1 MELFQALLS
10 MERCHLQSTAP
21 KSDCITSP
29 IFTLAGG
36 SVASHWLQKL
46 MLYNN
51 SFGGQI
57 PDNISHCVNLES
69 LSLGSNEFVGKVPG
83 NLGSLSK
90 LRLLSVHYNN
100 LSGEIPSSF
109 GNLSS
114 LEVLSATA
122 NQFVGQIPE
131 TLGELK
137 RMRFIAFG
145 VNKLSGE
152 IPFSI
157 YNLSS
162 LSVFDFPVNQLQG
175 SLPSDLGFT
184 LPNLEYLN
192 VGENQFTGPIPASIS
207 NASNLLRLATG
218 GNGFSGKGSLSPHI
232 GNLSF
237 LRVLDLKNNSFRNE
251 IPQEIGYL
259 FRLRILELNNNTFGG
274 QIPDN
279 ISHCVN
285 LESLRLGVNE
295 LVGKVPGLLGSIS
308 KLRMLTVH
316 YNNLSGEIPS
326 SLGNLSSLEV
336 LSAAANQFVG
346 QIPETLGQL
355 KRMRDILL
363 GVNKLSGEIPFS
375 IYNLSSLNYLDFPHN
390 QLQGSLPSDLGFTLP
405 NLERLN
411 VGGNQFTGPIPA
423 SISNASNLMR
433 LTIPMNG
440 FSGKVPSLEN
450 LHKLQW
456 VSFYLNH
463 LGNGKKDDLE
473 FVNSLVNASRLE
485 LLQISDNNFGGMLP
499 EAVGNLSTRLRI
511 LIVGNNQLFGN
522 FPNGLRNLVNLELL
536 HLGGN
541 QFTGRIPGS
550 IGDLHKLQTLW
561 LPGNKF
567 WGEIPSS
574 IGNLTS
580 LAILDFA
587 ENMLEGNIPSSLGK
601 CQNLILLDL
610 SNNNLSGTIPTENLN
625 LSFNHFEGEV
635 PIKGV
640 FSNSSAISLDGNDNL
655 CGGISELHLS
665 TCSIKESKQSRS
677 RSLKL
682 IIPVVTGILLVTGM
696 SCLIITSWRD
706 KSKRKPATPPSA
718 LLASILRVSYENLFK
733 ATDGFSLEN
742 LIGAGSFGSVYK
754 GVLNHDDHET
764 LVAVKVLNLQ
774 HRGASKSFMAE
785 CQALRSIRHRNLV
798 KIITSCASVDFQGN
812 DFEALVYEFMVNGSL
827 EEWLHPNREALKNL
841 NLLQRLSIAVD
852 VASALDYLHHYCETP
867 IVHCDLKP
875 SNVLLDSELT
885 AHVGDFG
892 LAKFLP
898 EATNNLSSNQS
909 SSVGVKG
916 TVGYA
921 APEYGM
927 GSEVSTSGDVYSFG
941 ILLLEMFTG
950 KRPTNEMFTGNL
962 TLHNFVKE
970 ALPERLAE
978 IVDPEL
984 LVEREEG
991 ETSNANAHKQWTRS
1005 FSGKECLVSVLG
1017 IGAIC
1022 SSELPR
1028 ERMSMEEV
1036 AAQLVSFRN
1045 KLVKNVRGQPAT

>member
-1 MELFQALLS
+1 MLKSNETDQLALLEFKAKVTHDPLEVLS
-10 MERCHLQSTAP
+10 SWNYSRHFCQWKGVACSRRHKRVTGLRLPSLLLQGSL
-21 KSDCITSP
+21 SP
-29 IFTLAGG
+29 HIGNLRFLRVLDLKNNSFRNEIPQAIGYLFR
-36 SVASHWLQKL
+36 LQKL

-69 LSLGSNEFVGKVPG
+69 LGLGVNELVGKVPG
-83 NLGSLSK
+83 KLGSLSK
-90 LRLLSVHYNN
+90 LRILTVHLNY

-114 LEVLSATA
+114 LEFLSAAA
-122 NQFVGQIPE
+122 NQSVGQIPE

-137 RMRFIAFG
+137 RMRQILLG
-145 VNKLSGE
+145 INKLSGE

-162 LSVFDFPVNQLQG
+162 LNCFEFVVNQRQG

-184 LPNLEYLN
+184 LPNLERLN

-207 NASNLLRLATG
+207 NASNLMRLAIEK
-218 GNGFSGKGSLSPHI
+218 NGFSGK
-232 GNLSF
+232 
-237 LRVLDLKNNSFRNE
+237 
-251 IPQEIGYL
+251 
-259 FRLRILELNNNTFGG
+259 
-274 QIPDN
+274 
-279 ISHCVN
+279 
-285 LESLRLGVNE
+285 
-295 LVGKVPGLLGSIS
+295 
-308 KLRMLTVH
+308 
-316 YNNLSGEIPS
+316 
-326 SLGNLSSLEV
+326 
-336 LSAAANQFVG
+336 
-346 QIPETLGQL
+346 
-355 KRMRDILL
+355 
-363 GVNKLSGEIPFS
+363 
-375 IYNLSSLNYLDFPHN
+375 
-390 QLQGSLPSDLGFTLP
+390 LPSL
-405 NLERLN
+405 
-411 VGGNQFTGPIPA
+411 Q
-423 SISNASNLMR
+423 
-433 LTIPMNG
+433 
-440 FSGKVPSLEN
+440 N

-456 VSFYLNH
+456 VNIFQNH
-463 LGNGKKDDLE
+463 LRNGEKDDLE
-473 FVNSLVNASRLE
+473 LVESLVNASRLE
-485 LLQISDNNFGGMLP
+485 LLDIGDNNFGGMLP
-499 EAVGNLSTRLRI
+499 EAVGNFSTRLRR
-511 LIVGNNQLFGN
+511 LSVENNQLFGN
-522 FPNGLRNLVNLELL
+522 IPSGLRNLANLELL
-536 HLGGN
+536 YLGDN

-550 IGDLHKLQTLW
+550 IGDLQKLQTLR
-561 LPGNKF
+561 LEGNKF
-567 WGEIPSS
+567 LGEIPSS

-580 LAILDFA
+580 LTTLNFE
-587 ENMLEGNIPSSLGK
+587 ENMLEGSIPSSLGK
-601 CQNLILLDL
+601 CQNLISLNL
-610 SNNNLSGTIPTENLN
+610 SNNNLSGTIPTEVIGLSSLSIYLDLSQNHLNGPLPSNFGILKNLGFLDISENKLSGEIPSSIGSCIMLEQLIMNGNFFQGNIPSSFSSLRGIENRDLSRNNFSGRIPKCFENFPFLQNLN

-682 IIPVVTGILLVTGM
+682 IIPVVIGILLVTGM
-696 SCLIITSWRD
+696 SCLIITSWRS
-706 KSKRKPATPPSA
+706 KSKREPATPPSA
-718 LLASILRVSYENLFK
+718 LLASVLRVSYENLFK

-798 KIITSCASVDFQGN
+798 KIITSCAGVDFQGN

-827 EEWLHPNREALKNL
+827 EEWLHPNPEAPRNL
-841 NLLQRLSIAVD
+841 NLLQRLNIAFD

-867 IVHCDLKP
+867 VVHCDLKP
-875 SNVLLDSELT
+875 SNVLLDGELT

-909 SSVGVKG
+909 SSIGVKG

-950 KRPTNEMFTGNL
+950 KMPTNEMFTGNL

-978 IVDPEL
+978 TVDPVL

-991 ETSNANAHKQWTRS
+991 ETSNANAHKQLTRS
-1005 FSGKECLVSVLG
+1005 FSVKECLVSVLE
-1017 IGAIC
+1017 IGVTC

-1028 ERMSMEEV
+1028 ERMSMEDV

-1045 KLVKNVRGQPAT
+1045 KLVKNVRGQPATYVTASKNEQLQLLKDVFRTADV

>member
-10 MERCHLQSTAP
+10 ME
-21 KSDCITSP
+21 
-29 IFTLAGG
+29 
-36 SVASHWLQKL
+36 
-46 MLYNN
+46 
-51 SFGGQI
+51 
-57 PDNISHCVNLES
+57 
-69 LSLGSNEFVGKVPG
+69 
-83 NLGSLSK
+83 
-90 LRLLSVHYNN
+90 
-100 LSGEIPSSF
+100 
-109 GNLSS
+109 
-114 LEVLSATA
+114 
-122 NQFVGQIPE
+122 
-131 TLGELK
+131 
-137 RMRFIAFG
+137 
-145 VNKLSGE
+145 
-152 IPFSI
+152 
-157 YNLSS
+157 
-162 LSVFDFPVNQLQG
+162 
-175 SLPSDLGFT
+175 
-184 LPNLEYLN
+184 
-192 VGENQFTGPIPASIS
+192 
-207 NASNLLRLATG
+207 
-218 GNGFSGKGSLSPHI
+218 
-232 GNLSF
+232 
-237 LRVLDLKNNSFRNE
+237 SFRDE

-259 FRLRILELNNNTFGG
+259 FRLRILKLGNNTFGG
-274 QIPDN
+274 EIPDN

-285 LESLRLGVNE
+285 LESLGVGVNE
-295 LVGKVPGLLGSIS
+295 LVGKVPGKLGSLS
-308 KLRMLTVH
+308 KLRILIVH
-316 YNNLSGEIPS
+316 LNSLSGEIPS
-326 SLGNLSSLEV
+326 SLGNLSSLQV
-336 LSAAANQFVG
+336 LSAAENQFVG
-346 QIPETLGQL
+346 QIPETMSQL
-355 KRMRDILL
+355 KRMRYILL
-363 GVNKLSGEIPFS
+363 AVNKLSGEIPFS
-375 IYNLSSLNYLDFPHN
+375 IYNLSSLNYICVPLN
-390 QLQGSLPSDLGFTLP
+390 QLQGTLPSDLGFTLP
-405 NLERLN
+405 NLEQLN
-411 VGGNQFTGPIPA
+411 LGDNQFAGPIPA
-423 SISNASNLMR
+423 SISNASNLMT
-433 LTIPMNG
+433 LLIDMNG

-450 LHKLQW
+450 LLKLRR
-456 VSFYLNH
+456 VSIFTNH
-463 LGNGKKDDLE
+463 LGNGEKDDLE

-485 LLQISDNNFGGMLP
+485 LLEIGDNNFGGMLP
-499 EAVGNLSTRLRI
+499 EAVGNLSIRLGK
-511 LIVGNNQLFGN
+511 LSVAENQLFGN
-522 FPNGLRNLVNLELL
+522 IPSGLRNLVNLELL
-536 HLGGN
+536 DLGDN

-550 IGDLHKLQTLW
+550 IGDLQKLQRLW
-561 LPGNKF
+561 LKGNKF

-587 ENMLEGNIPSSLGK
+587 ENMLEGSIPSSLGK

-610 SNNNLSGTIPTENLN
+610 SKNNLSGTIPTENLN

-655 CGGISELHLS
+655 CGGISDLHLS
-665 TCSIKESKQSRS
+665 TCSIKESKQSRA

-682 IIPVVTGILLVTGM
+682 IIPVVTVILLVTGM
-696 SCLIITSWRD
+696 SCLIITSRRS
-706 KSKRKPATPPSA
+706 KSKREPATPPSA
-718 LLASILRVSYENLFK
+718 LLASVLRVSYENLFK

-754 GVLNHDDHET
+754 GILSHDDHKT

-774 HRGASKSFMAE
+774 HRGASKSFIAE
-785 CQALRSIRHRNLV
+785 CQALRSSRHRNLV

-827 EEWLHPNREALKNL
+827 EEWLHPNAEAPRNL
-841 NLLQRLSIAVD
+841 NLLQRLNIAVD

-875 SNVLLDSELT
+875 SNVLLDGELT

-927 GSEVSTSGDVYSFG
+927 GSEVSTSGDVYCFG

-950 KRPTNEMFTGNL
+950 KRPTNEIFTGNL

-978 IVDPEL
+978 IVDPVL

-991 ETSNANAHKQWTRS
+991 ETSKANAHKQWTRS
-1005 FSGKECLVSVLG
+1005 FSVKECLVSVLA
-1017 IGAIC
+1017 IGVTC

-1036 AAQLVSFRN
+1036 AAQLLSFRN
-1045 KLVKNVRGQPAT
+1045 KLVKNVRGQPATYVTA

>member
-1 MELFQALLS
+1 MAASLRQNQGFS
-10 MERCHLQSTAP
+10 LQSTDYML
-21 KSDCITSP
+21 KSNETDQLALLEFKAKVTHDPLEVLSSWNYSRHFCQWKGVTCSRRHQRVTALLLPSSLLQGSLSP
-29 IFTLAGG
+29 HIGNLSFLRVLDIKNNSFRDEIPQEIGYLFR
-36 SVASHWLQKL
+36 LQKL

-184 LPNLEYLN
+184 LPNLEELN

-207 NASNLLRLATG
+207 NASNLLRLAIG
-218 GNGFSGKGSLSPHI
+218 G
-232 GNLSF
+232 
-237 LRVLDLKNNSFRNE
+237 
-251 IPQEIGYL
+251 
-259 FRLRILELNNNTFGG
+259 
-274 QIPDN
+274 
-279 ISHCVN
+279 
-285 LESLRLGVNE
+285 
-295 LVGKVPGLLGSIS
+295 
-308 KLRMLTVH
+308 
-316 YNNLSGEIPS
+316 
-326 SLGNLSSLEV
+326 
-336 LSAAANQFVG
+336 
-346 QIPETLGQL
+346 
-355 KRMRDILL
+355 
-363 GVNKLSGEIPFS
+363 
-375 IYNLSSLNYLDFPHN
+375 
-390 QLQGSLPSDLGFTLP
+390 
-405 NLERLN
+405 
-411 VGGNQFTGPIPA
+411 
-423 SISNASNLMR
+423 
-433 LTIPMNG
+433 NG
-440 FSGKVPSLEN
+440 FSGKVPSLEH
-450 LHKLQW
+450 LHKLEW
-456 VSFYLNH
+456 VSISWNH

-485 LLQISDNNFGGMLP
+485 RLEGHVNNCGGMLP
-499 EAVGNLSTRLRI
+499 EAVGNLSTRLRK
-511 LIVGNNQLFGN
+511 LSVGNNQLFGN
-522 FPNGLRNLVNLELL
+522 IPSGLRNLVNLELL
-536 HLGGN
+536 DLGDN
-541 QFTGRIPGS
+541 QFTGRIPES
-550 IGDLHKLQTLW
+550 IGYLQKLQGLG
-561 LPGNKF
+561 LNGNKF
-567 WGEIPSS
+567 LGEIPSS

-580 LAILDFA
+580 LAILAFD
-587 ENMLEGNIPSSLGK
+587 ENMLEGSIPSSLGK

-610 SNNNLSGTIPTENLN
+610 SNNNLTGTIPTEVIGLSSLSIYLDLSQNQLNGPLPSNFGILKNLGVLDVSENKLSGEIPNSLGSCVRLEQLVMNGNFFQGNIPSSFSSLRGIQNLDLSRNNLSGRIPKYFENFFFLQNLN
-625 LSFNHFEGEV
+625 LSSNHFEGEV

-640 FSNSSAISLDGNDNL
+640 YSNSSAISLDGNDNL

-665 TCSIKESKQSRS
+665 TCSIKESKQSRA

-682 IIPVVTGILLVTGM
+682 IIPVVTVILLVTGM
-696 SCLIITSWRD
+696 SCLIITSRRS
-706 KSKRKPATPPSA
+706 KSKMEPATPPSA

-827 EEWLHPNREALKNL
+827 EEWLHPNREAPRNL

-852 VASALDYLHHYCETP
+852 LASALDYLHHFCETP

-875 SNVLLDSELT
+875 SNVLLDGELT

-927 GSEVSTSGDVYSFG
+927 GSEVSTSGDVYCFG

-978 IVDPEL
+978 IVDPVL
-984 LVEREEG
+984 LVEKEEG
-991 ETSNANAHKQWTRS
+991 GTSKANAHRQWTRC
-1005 FSGKECLVSVLG
+1005 FSVKECLVSVLA
-1017 IGAIC
+1017 IGVTC

-1036 AAQLVSFRN
+1036 AAQLLSFRN
-1045 KLVKNVRGQPAT
+1045 KLIKNVRGQPATYVTA

>member
-21 KSDCITSP
+21 KGDCITSS
-29 IFTLAGG
+29 IFTLAGV
-36 SVASHWLQKL
+36 SIASHWL
-46 MLYNN
+46 
-51 SFGGQI
+51 
-57 PDNISHCVNLES
+57 
-69 LSLGSNEFVGKVPG
+69 
-83 NLGSLSK
+83 
-90 LRLLSVHYNN
+90 
-100 LSGEIPSSF
+100 
-109 GNLSS
+109 
-114 LEVLSATA
+114 
-122 NQFVGQIPE
+122 
-131 TLGELK
+131 
-137 RMRFIAFG
+137 
-145 VNKLSGE
+145 
-152 IPFSI
+152 
-157 YNLSS
+157 
-162 LSVFDFPVNQLQG
+162 
-175 SLPSDLGFT
+175 
-184 LPNLEYLN
+184 
-192 VGENQFTGPIPASIS
+192 
-207 NASNLLRLATG
+207 
-218 GNGFSGKGSLSPHI
+218 
-232 GNLSF
+232 
-237 LRVLDLKNNSFRNE
+237 
-251 IPQEIGYL
+251 
-259 FRLRILELNNNTFGG
+259 RILWLDNNTFGG

-285 LESLRLGVNE
+285 LESLRLGFNE
-295 LVGKVPGLLGSIS
+295 LVRKVPGKLGSLP
-308 KLRMLTVH
+308 KLRILVIH
-316 YNNLSGEIPS
+316 SNNLSGEIPS
-326 SLGNLSSLEV
+326 SFGNLSSLQV
-336 LSAAANQFVG
+336 LSAAVNQFVG
-346 QIPETLGQL
+346 QIPEALREL
-355 KRMRDILL
+355 KMMRYIAF
-363 GVNKLSGEIPFS
+363 GGNKLSGEIPFS
-375 IYNLSSLNYLDFPHN
+375 IYNLSSLNCFSFTNN

-405 NLERLN
+405 NLEVLSL
-411 VGGNQFTGPIPA
+411 GANQFTGPIPA
-423 SISNASNLMR
+423 SISNALNLMK
-433 LTIPMNG
+433 LIIPMNG

-450 LHKLQW
+450 LHKLEW
-456 VSFYLNH
+456 VSISMNH
-463 LGNGKKDDLE
+463 LGNGEKDDLE
-473 FVNSLVNASRLE
+473 FVNSLGNASRLE
-485 LLQISDNNFGGMLP
+485 LLLISDNNFGGMLP
-499 EAVGNLSTRLRI
+499 ETVGNLSTRLRM
-511 LIVGNNQLFGN
+511 LSAENNQLFGN
-522 FPNGLRNLVNLELL
+522 IPSGLRNLVNLELL
-536 HLGGN
+536 YLEDN

-550 IGDLHKLQTLW
+550 IGDLQKLQTLR
-561 LPGNKF
+561 LEGNKF
-567 WGEIPSS
+567 WGGIPSS
-574 IGNLTS
+574 IGNLT
-580 LAILDFA
+580 LLITLNFA
-587 ENMLEGNIPSSLGK
+587 ENMLDGSIPSSLGK

-610 SNNNLSGTIPTENLN
+610 SNNNLTGTIPTENLN

-655 CGGISELHLS
+655 CGGISELHLT
-665 TCSIKESKQSRS
+665 TCSVKESKQSRS

-696 SCLIITSWRD
+696 SCLIITSRRS

-718 LLASILRVSYENLFK
+718 LLASVLRVSYENLFK

-827 EEWLHPNREALKNL
+827 EEWLHPNPEAPRNL

-875 SNVLLDSELT
+875 SNVLLDGELT
-885 AHVGDFG
+885 AHVSDFG

-941 ILLLEMFTG
+941 ILLLETFTG
-950 KRPTNEMFTGNL
+950 KRPANEMFTGNL

-978 IVDPEL
+978 IVDPVL

-991 ETSNANAHKQWTRS
+991 ETSEANAHKQFTRS
-1005 FSGKECLVSVLG
+1005 FSVKECLVSVLG
-1017 IGAIC
+1017 IGVTC

-1036 AAQLVSFRN
+1036 AAQLLSFRN
-1045 KLVKNVRGQPAT
+1045 KLVKNVRGQPATYVTA

>member
-1 MELFQALLS
+1 MDFVNMMS
-10 MERCHLQSTAP
+10 SIIVSICFFIFCCFSFTLQST
-21 KSDCITSP
+21 DY
-29 IFTLAGG
+29 
-36 SVASHWLQKL
+36 
-46 MLYNN
+46 MLK
-51 SFGGQI
+51 
-57 PDNISHCVNLES
+57 
-69 LSLGSNEFVGKVPG
+69 SNETDQLALLEFKAKVTHDP
-83 NLGSLSK
+83 
-90 LRLLSVHYNN
+90 
-100 LSGEIPSSF
+100 
-109 GNLSS
+109 
-114 LEVLSATA
+114 LEVLSSW
-122 NQFVGQIPE
+122 NYSRHFCQW
-131 TLGELK
+131 K
-137 RMRFIAFG
+137 G
-145 VNKLSGE
+145 VTCSPRHQRVTGLR
-152 IPFSI
+152 
-157 YNLSS
+157 
-162 LSVFDFPVNQLQG
+162 
-175 SLPSDLGFT
+175 LPS
-184 LPNLEYLN
+184 
-192 VGENQFTGPIPASIS
+192 
-207 NASNLLRLATG
+207 LLLQ
-218 GNGFSGKGSLSPHI
+218 GSLSPHI

-237 LRVLDLKNNSFRNE
+237 LRVLDLKNNSFRDE

-259 FRLRILELNNNTFGG
+259 FRLQILALHNNTFGG

-285 LESLRLGVNE
+285 LESLGLGVNE
-295 LVGKVPGLLGSIS
+295 LVGKVPGKLGSLS
-308 KLRMLTVH
+308 KLWILSVH
-316 YNNLSGEIPS
+316 YNSLSGEIPS
-326 SLGNLSSLEV
+326 SFGNLSSLEF

-346 QIPETLGQL
+346 QFPETLSEL
-355 KRMRDILL
+355 KMMRYISF
-363 GVNKLSGEIPFS
+363 GENKLSGEIPFS
-375 IYNLSSLNYLDFPHN
+375 IYNLSSLTHFYFPFN

-405 NLERLN
+405 NLEVLN

-433 LTIPMNG
+433 LTIAKNG
-440 FSGKVPSLEN
+440 FSGRVPSLEN
-450 LHKLQW
+450 LYKLQW
-456 VSFYLNH
+456 VSISHNH
-463 LGNGKKDDLE
+463 LGNYGEKDNLE

-485 LLQISDNNFGGMLP
+485 LLEISDNNFGGMLP
-499 EAVGNLSTRLRI
+499 EAVGNLSTRLRK

-522 FPNGLRNLVNLELL
+522 IPSGLRNLVNLELL

-541 QFTGRIPGS
+541 QFTGQIPGS
-550 IGDLHKLQTLW
+550 IGDLHKLQW
-561 LPGNKF
+561 LMLPANEF

-580 LAILDFA
+580 LAILAFD
-587 ENMLEGNIPSSLGK
+587 ENMLEGSIPSSLGK

-610 SNNNLSGTIPTENLN
+610 SNNNLSGTIPTEVIGLSSLSIYLDLSQNQLNGSLPPNFGILKNLGGIDISENKLSGEIPNSLGSCIRLEELVMKGNFFQGNIPSSFSSLRGMQNLDLSRNNLSGRIPKYFENFFFLQNLN
-625 LSFNHFEGEV
+625 LSSNHFEGEV
-635 PIKGV
+635 PVKGV

-682 IIPVVTGILLVTGM
+682 IIPVVTVILLVTGM
-696 SCLIITSWRD
+696 SCLIITSRRS
-706 KSKRKPATPPSA
+706 KSKRELATPPSA
-718 LLASILRVSYENLFK
+718 LLASVLRVSYQNLIK

-754 GVLNHDDHET
+754 GILNHDDHET

-785 CQALRSIRHRNLV
+785 CQALRSVRHRNLV

-827 EEWLHPNREALKNL
+827 EEWLHPNPEAPRNL

-875 SNVLLDSELT
+875 SNVLLDGELT

-941 ILLLEMFTG
+941 ILLLETFTG

-978 IVDPEL
+978 IVDPVL

-991 ETSNANAHKQWTRS
+991 ETSEANAHKQFTRS
-1005 FSGKECLVSVLG
+1005 FSAKECLVSVLE
-1017 IGAIC
+1017 IGVTC

-1036 AAQLVSFRN
+1036 AAQLLSFRN
-1045 KLVKNVRGQPAT
+1045 KLVKNVRGQPATYVTASKNEQLQLLEDVFWTADVES

>member
-1 MELFQALLS
+1 MSSIILS
-10 MERCHLQSTAP
+10 ICFFIFCCFSFSLQSTDYML
-21 KSDCITSP
+21 KSNEIDQLALLEFKAKVTHDPLEVLSSWNYSRHFCQWKGVTCSP
-29 IFTLAGG
+29 RHQRVTGLSLPSLLLQG
-36 SVASHWLQKL
+36 SLSPHIGNLSFLRVLDLK
-46 MLYNN
+46 NN
-51 SFGGQI
+51 SLRNEIPQAIGYLFRLRILRLDNNTFGGQI
-57 PDNISHCVNLES
+57 PDNISNCVNLES
-69 LSLGSNEFVGKVPG
+69 LWLDFNELVGKVPG
-83 NLGSLSK
+83 KLGSLPK
-90 LRLLSVHYNN
+90 LRILVIHSNN

-114 LEVLSATA
+114 LEVLSATV

-131 TLGELK
+131 TLSELK
-137 RMRFIAFG
+137 MMRYISFG
-145 VNKLSGE
+145 GNKLSGE

-157 YNLSS
+157 YNLSW
-162 LSVFDFPVNQLQG
+162 LSDFDFPFNQLQG

-184 LPNLEYLN
+184 LPNLEGLN
-192 VGENQFTGPIPASIS
+192 
-207 NASNLLRLATG
+207 LA
-218 GNGFSGKGSLSPHI
+218 
-232 GNLSF
+232 
-237 LRVLDLKNNSFRNE
+237 
-251 IPQEIGYL
+251 
-259 FRLRILELNNNTFGG
+259 
-274 QIPDN
+274 
-279 ISHCVN
+279 
-285 LESLRLGVNE
+285 
-295 LVGKVPGLLGSIS
+295 
-308 KLRMLTVH
+308 
-316 YNNLSGEIPS
+316 
-326 SLGNLSSLEV
+326 
-336 LSAAANQFVG
+336 
-346 QIPETLGQL
+346 
-355 KRMRDILL
+355 
-363 GVNKLSGEIPFS
+363 
-375 IYNLSSLNYLDFPHN
+375 
-390 QLQGSLPSDLGFTLP
+390 
-405 NLERLN
+405 
-411 VGGNQFTGPIPA
+411 GNQFTGPIPV
-423 SISNASNLMR
+423 SISNASNLRELM
-433 LTIPMNG
+433 IGKNG

-450 LHKLQW
+450 LHKLQR
-456 VSFYLNH
+456 VIISQNH
-463 LGNGKKDDLE
+463 LGNYGEKDNLE

-499 EAVGNLSTRLRI
+499 EAVGNFSTRLGI
-511 LIVGNNQLFGN
+511 LSVAENQLFGN
-522 FPNGLRNLVNLELL
+522 IPSGLRNLVNLELL
-536 HLGGN
+536 DLSGN
-541 QFTGRIPGS
+541 QFTSRIPGS
-550 IGDLHKLQTLW
+550 IGDLQKLQMLG
-561 LPGNKF
+561 LNGNKF
-567 WGEIPSS
+567 LGEIPSS
-574 IGNLTS
+574 IGNLT
-580 LAILDFA
+580 LLMTLNFA
-587 ENMLEGNIPSSLGK
+587 ENMLEGSIPSSLGK
-601 CQNLILLDL
+601 CQNLIVLDL
-610 SNNNLSGTIPTENLN
+610 YNNNLSGTIPSEVIGLSSLSIYLDLSQNQLNGPLPSNFGILKNLGAIDISENKLSGEIPSSIGSCIRLEQLVMNGNFFRGNIPSSLSSLRGIENLDLSRNNLSGRIPKYLENFPFLQNLN

-665 TCSIKESKQSRS
+665 TCSIKESKQSHS

-682 IIPVVTGILLVTGM
+682 IIPIVTGILLVTGM
-696 SCLIITSWRD
+696 SCFIITSWRS
-706 KSKRKPATPPSA
+706 KSKKEPATPPSA
-718 LLASILRVSYENLFK
+718 SLASVLRVSYENLFK

-742 LIGAGSFGSVYK
+742 LIAAGSFGSVYK

-774 HRGASKSFMAE
+774 HRGALKSFMAE

-827 EEWLHPNREALKNL
+827 EEWLHPKREAPRNL

-867 IVHCDLKP
+867 IIHCDLKP
-875 SNVLLDSELT
+875 SNVLLDGELT

-927 GSEVSTSGDVYSFG
+927 GSEVSTTGDVYSFG

-978 IVDPEL
+978 IVDPVL

-991 ETSNANAHKQWTRS
+991 ETSKANAHKQWTRS
-1005 FSGKECLVSVLG
+1005 FSVKECLVSVLR

-1022 SSELPR
+1022 SSESPR

-1045 KLVKNVRGQPAT
+1045 KLVKNVRGQPATLVTA

>member
-1 MELFQALLS
+1 MDFVHMMS
-10 MERCHLQSTAP
+10 SIIVSICFFIFYCFSFSLQSTDYML
-21 KSDCITSP
+21 KSNETDQLALLQFKAKVTHDPLEVLSSWNYSRHFCQWKGVTCSP
-29 IFTLAGG
+29 RHQRVTALRLPSLLLQG
-36 SVASHWLQKL
+36 SLSPHIGNLSFLRVLDLS
-46 MLYNN
+46 NN
-51 SFGGQI
+51 SFRNEIPQEIGYLFRLRILWLDNNTYGGQI

-69 LSLGSNEFVGKVPG
+69 LFLGFNELVGKVPG
-83 NLGSLSK
+83 KLGFLPK
-90 LRLLSVHYNN
+90 LRILVIHSNN

-114 LEVLSATA
+114 LEVLSATV

-131 TLGELK
+131 TLSELK
-137 RMRFIAFG
+137 MMRYISFG
-145 VNKLSGE
+145 GNKLSGE

-162 LSVFDFPVNQLQG
+162 LNCFSFLYNQLQG

-184 LPNLEYLN
+184 LPNLEVLN
-192 VGENQFTGPIPASIS
+192 VADNQFVGPIPASIS
-207 NASNLLRLATG
+207 NT
-218 GNGFSGKGSLSPHI
+218 
-232 GNLSF
+232 
-237 LRVLDLKNNSFRNE
+237 
-251 IPQEIGYL
+251 
-259 FRLRILELNNNTFGG
+259 
-274 QIPDN
+274 
-279 ISHCVN
+279 
-285 LESLRLGVNE
+285 
-295 LVGKVPGLLGSIS
+295 
-308 KLRMLTVH
+308 
-316 YNNLSGEIPS
+316 
-326 SLGNLSSLEV
+326 
-336 LSAAANQFVG
+336 
-346 QIPETLGQL
+346 
-355 KRMRDILL
+355 
-363 GVNKLSGEIPFS
+363 
-375 IYNLSSLNYLDFPHN
+375 
-390 QLQGSLPSDLGFTLP
+390 
-405 NLERLN
+405 
-411 VGGNQFTGPIPA
+411 
-423 SISNASNLMR
+423 SNLMK
-433 LTIPMNG
+433 LAIGGNG

-450 LHKLQW
+450 LHKLQR
-456 VSFYLNH
+456 VRLSLNH
-463 LGNGKKDDLE
+463 LGNGEKDDLE
-473 FVNSLVNASRLE
+473 FVNSLVNASGLE
-485 LLQISDNNFGGMLP
+485 LLEISSNNFGGMLP
-499 EAVGNLSTRLRI
+499 EAVGNLSTQLKI
-511 LIVGNNQLFGN
+511 LEVDNNQLFGN
-522 FPNGLRNLVNLELL
+522 IPSGLRNLVNLELL
-536 HLGGN
+536 YLEDN

-550 IGDLHKLQTLW
+550 IGDLQKLQTFRLE
-561 LPGNKF
+561 GNKF

-574 IGNLTS
+574 IGNLT
-580 LAILDFA
+580 LLITLNFA
-587 ENMLEGNIPSSLGK
+587 ENMLEGSIPSSLGK

-610 SNNNLSGTIPTENLN
+610 SNNNLTGTIPTEVIGLSSLSIYLDLSQNQLTGPLPSNFGILKNLGAIDISENKLSGQIPSSIGSCIRLEQLVMKGNFLQENIPSSLSSLRGIENLDLSRNNLSGRIPKYLENFPFLQNLN

-682 IIPVVTGILLVTGM
+682 IIPIVTGILLVTGM
-696 SCLIITSWRD
+696 SCLIITSWGS
-706 KSKRKPATPPSA
+706 KSKRELATPPSA
-718 LLASILRVSYENLFK
+718 SLASVLRVSYENLFK

-742 LIGAGSFGSVYK
+742 LIAAGSFGSVYK

-827 EEWLHPNREALKNL
+827 EEWLHPNREAPRNL
-841 NLLQRLSIAVD
+841 NLLQRLNIAVD

-875 SNVLLDSELT
+875 SNVLLDSELI

-941 ILLLEMFTG
+941 ILLLETFTG

-962 TLHNFVKE
+962 TLHNFVKG

-978 IVDPEL
+978 IVDPAL

-991 ETSNANAHKQWTRS
+991 ETSEANAHKQFTRS
-1005 FSGKECLVSVLG
+1005 FSVKECLVSVLE
-1017 IGAIC
+1017 IGVTC

-1036 AAQLVSFRN
+1036 AAQLLSFRN
-1045 KLVKNVRGQPAT
+1045 KLVKNVRGQPATYVTA